1 MRSVATSLVL
11 FIQTLIGLDLGP
23 LFVGIISDHL
33 KPSLGPDS
41 LRYGLVIV
49 GIVNV
54 WAAVHYFRGARTLP
68 EYLEAAMTTGPR
80 ESE

>member
-11 FIQTLIGLDLGP
+11 FIQTLIGLGLGP
-23 LFVGIISDHL
+23 LLVGLLSDHL
-33 KPSLGPDS
+33 KPVAGEDS

-54 WAAVHYFRGARTLP
+54 WAALHYFHGSRTLRQD
-68 EYLEAAMTTGPR
+68 LAAAAA
-80 ESE
+80 S